1 MPFWKRSCDRP
12 SKGEIE
18 TLQDAKLSL
27 AENLPEHAKII
38 DLSQIYLLDLPHNIL
53 SVVKHQNK
61 ECLILKNNELKDLKG
76 SLDLLEDLKKL
87 DLSFNLFRNVPKN
100 LPTCQNLI
108 YLNLD
113 HNELCELPWL
123 LGALHKLEILSAC
136 SNKIRKVAP
145 EIGALRNL
153 HSLHLKDNEITSLP
167 DNFVHCYKLVN
178 LDMDV
183 EKMTYPPGEVIM
195 MGGRSTV
202 LWLCEKNEVDSSQI
216 TNCEEVYTYNDIN
229 QQEREAEASML
240 RRQENVA
247 EETNEMLAQLREE
260 EETMRRI
267 SEHTNAIEEQMRKN
281 IQMKLAEENAR
292 EHKKL
297 SEYLAFQND
306 VKLENIR
313 KALEEVEDKDL
324 DAARI
329 LAEVERM
336 RAKERESLKKYV
348 AEDEAILKD
357 YVNNNRLDMSFIS
370 QEMEKVLLEEQMMS
384 SFTRNAEQELKVMFD
399 LVQEEGKQE
408 YQLFSEM
415 ARNVDKD
422 KGKILQI
429 ILEDESLQRKMF
441 ITAQQDQ
448 DKMYKALSTQ
458 IESVQENLMLLTIL
472 ENKQKELEDH
482 VIADVRVQRQEMA
495 GLLTSLMEAQHERRL
510 ELEEA
515 TRQIEDQYQ
524 DELANFWLYQ
534 YQMLMA
540 AKPAKV
546 LTEEEEAL
554 RAASKATKLEKPL
567 QGEEYQGPAVLPDA
581 WNIGPTA
588 PPVQSPGPHPSAS
601 PCQTPTAPPN
611 GSIPEATWTGAAVQA
626 ESECCICLDQVPSVA
641 FLPCGHVCCCYECGI
656 VTICP
661 MCRAPILNTV
671 RLFFTQNT

>member
-229 QQEREAEASML
+229 QQEREVSIY
-240 RRQENVA
+240 V
-247 EETNEMLAQLREE
+247 
-260 EETMRRI
+260 
-267 SEHTNAIEEQMRKN
+267 
-281 IQMKLAEENAR
+281 
-292 EHKKL
+292 
-297 SEYLAFQND
+297 
-306 VKLENIR
+306 
-313 KALEEVEDKDL
+313 VE
-324 DAARI
+324 
-329 LAEVERM
+329 
-336 RAKERESLKKYV
+336 
-348 AEDEAILKD
+348 
-357 YVNNNRLDMSFIS
+357 
-370 QEMEKVLLEEQMMS
+370 
-384 SFTRNAEQELKVMFD
+384 
-399 LVQEEGKQE
+399 
-408 YQLFSEM
+408 
-415 ARNVDKD
+415 
-422 KGKILQI
+422 I
-429 ILEDESLQRKMF
+429 I
-441 ITAQQDQ
+441 
-448 DKMYKALSTQ
+448 
-458 IESVQENLMLLTIL
+458 
-472 ENKQKELEDH
+472 
-482 VIADVRVQRQEMA
+482 VR
-495 GLLTSLMEAQHERRL
+495 
-510 ELEEA
+510 
-515 TRQIEDQYQ
+515 
-524 DELANFWLYQ
+524 F
-534 YQMLMA
+534 
-540 AKPAKV
+540 
-546 LTEEEEAL
+546 
-554 RAASKATKLEKPL
+554 
-567 QGEEYQGPAVLPDA
+567 
-581 WNIGPTA
+581 
-588 PPVQSPGPHPSAS
+588 
-601 PCQTPTAPPN
+601 
-611 GSIPEATWTGAAVQA
+611 
-626 ESECCICLDQVPSVA
+626 
-641 FLPCGHVCCCYECGI
+641 
-656 VTICP
+656 
-661 MCRAPILNTV
+661 
-671 RLFFTQNT
+671 